1 MHSTP
6 VSNCQLACADPP
18 WLLPACA
25 LQPCGGAI
33 PLCMV
38 QEFDLPME
46 IIDRK
51 VGFDILGYFSTSR
64 RSLLTAYTQHNAPHP

>member
-1 MHSTP
+1 M
-6 VSNCQLACADPP
+6 
-18 WLLPACA
+18 
-25 LQPCGGAI
+25 QPCGGAI

-51 VGFDILGYFSTSR
+51 VRALSAVLWDT
-64 RSLLTAYTQHNAPHP
+64 

>member
-1 MHSTP
+1 LYKYLT
-6 VSNCQLACADPP
+6 
-18 WLLPACA
+18 WLLLLLMLPFYCF

-38 QEFDLPME
+38 QEFDLPQE

-51 VGFDILGYFSTSR
+51 VR
-64 RSLLTAYTQHNAPHP
+64 RVPASSNARATPRTL

>member
-1 MHSTP
+1 MC
-6 VSNCQLACADPP
+6 V
-18 WLLPACA
+18 LLCCCCC

-38 QEFDLPME
+38 QEFDLPQE

-51 VGFDILGYFSTSR
+51 VRCLAAGNCQGCWLVRNT
-64 RSLLTAYTQHNAPHP
+64 